1 MKPHLLSA
9 VALILCAGTASA
21 QGWSGAIGL
30 GMSTA
35 PRYAG
40 GDEYRTRAIPYIQ
53 LEYAN
58 KYVAGVVPSGA
69 GLGIGTYLVRNSI
82 FAVEVDAAY
91 GESREERYGSA
102 LAGMGD
108 RSGEVLFGT
117 STSITYGMLAA
128 TGNVV
133 TSSDAGVYGTAEL
146 SARRPLASR
155 WMVGMSGG
163 ATFATAEHMQSQ
175 FGITPSQA
183 SRRQALIDAADPRLS
198 SGDGAAYAPS
208 AGLKQMHAGASL
220 MFAVSERRSVIMFSQ
235 FTRLSAEAAAST
247 LVRDRDATNVGL
259 MMVFGL

>member
-1 MKPHLLSA
+1 MKSHQLSA

-30 GMSTA
+30 GMSAA
-35 PRYAG
+35 PRYVG
-40 GDEYRTRAIPYIQ
+40 GDEYRTRAIPYVQ

-69 GLGIGTYLVRNSI
+69 GFGIGTYLVRNSL
-82 FAVEVDAAY
+82 FSVEVDAAY

-108 RSGEVLFGT
+108 RSAEILFGT
-117 STSITYGMLAA
+117 STSITHGMVAA
-128 TGNVV
+128 TTNVV
-133 TSSDAGVYGTAEL
+133 TSTNAGAYGTAEL
-146 SARRPLASR
+146 SARRPVASR
-155 WMVGMSGG
+155 WMIGMSGG
-163 ATFATAEHMQSQ
+163 ATFATAEHMRSQ
-175 FGITPSQA
+175 FGITSSQA
-183 SRRQALIDAADPRLS
+183 TRRQALIDAADPRLS
-198 SGDGAAYAPS
+198 PEDGTAYAPA
-208 AGLKQMHAGASL
+208 AGLKQAHAGATL